1 MSRRGENI
9 YKRKD
14 GRWEGRYIAG
24 RKPDGS
30 AIYRYLYDKTY
41 KGIKE
46 KKRCAAQEK
55 AALQDA
61 PALGRILDTW
71 LESKRGMVKEST
83 YTRYWLHIERYLR
96 PAFGRLDTNEMT
108 TEAVRD
114 QVQFLL
120 TRGRRDENGGLSP
133 KTVSDL
139 LSILREIAAFSAAC
153 GCELPCRLEGLSV
166 KRKPLEMR
174 VFTTEEQAV
183 LTRYLLEN
191 TDLYR
196 FDVLICLYTGIR
208 IGELCALQWEHFSLE
223 ERKLRICG
231 ALQRLCDP
239 DGDSGKR
246 TRIVI
251 SSPKSAHSVRT
262 IPLPGF
268 LLPMISAFYGQEQHY
283 FLSGT
288 PKPVEPRVLQYHF
301 KKYIASCK
309 IADANFH
316 ALRHT
321 FATRC
326 VEAGFEIKSL
336 SEILGHA
343 DVNITLNRYVHS
355 SFTLQASNMEKLSLV
370 L

>member
-1 MSRRGENI
+1 M
-9 YKRKD
+9 
-14 GRWEGRYIAG
+14 
-24 RKPDGS
+24 
-30 AIYRYLYDKTY
+30 
-41 KGIKE
+41 
-46 KKRCAAQEK
+46 
-55 AALQDA
+55 
-61 PALGRILDTW
+61 
-71 LESKRGMVKEST
+71 
-83 YTRYWLHIERYLR
+83 
-96 PAFGRLDTNEMT
+96 
-108 TEAVRD
+108 
-114 QVQFLL
+114 
-120 TRGRRDENGGLSP
+120 
-133 KTVSDL
+133 
-139 LSILREIAAFSAAC
+139 
-153 GCELPCRLEGLSV
+153 
-166 KRKPLEMR
+166 
-174 VFTTEEQAV
+174 

-196 FDVLICLYTGIR
+196 FGVLICLYTGIR

-231 ALQRLCDP
+231 TLQRLCDP

-283 FLSGT
+283 ILSST